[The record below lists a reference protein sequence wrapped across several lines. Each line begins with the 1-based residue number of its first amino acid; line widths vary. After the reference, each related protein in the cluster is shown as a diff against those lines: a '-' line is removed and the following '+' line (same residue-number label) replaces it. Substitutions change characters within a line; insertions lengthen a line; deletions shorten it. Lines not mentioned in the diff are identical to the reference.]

1 MTGAFDSRFAGAV
14 TVRDGNGSRTAR
26 AFIQPMSVKDPETP
40 QITAAGVVDARRWLL
55 IMEPVAISGQAE
67 ISDEK
72 SVYAL
77 LRWEDVSGHIE
88 GVLARK
94 GDVDGHA

>member
-1 MTGAFDSRFAGAV
+1 MTGAFDSRFAGGV
-14 TVRDGNGSRTAR
+14 TVTDTNGSRTAR

-40 QITAAGVVDARRWLL
+40 ALTAAGVSDPRRWLL
-55 IMEPVAISGQAE
+55 IMEPTEICGPAE
-67 ISDEK
+67 ISDGK

-77 LRWEDVSGHIE
+77 LRWEDISGHIE

-94 GDVDGHA
+94 GDADRNA